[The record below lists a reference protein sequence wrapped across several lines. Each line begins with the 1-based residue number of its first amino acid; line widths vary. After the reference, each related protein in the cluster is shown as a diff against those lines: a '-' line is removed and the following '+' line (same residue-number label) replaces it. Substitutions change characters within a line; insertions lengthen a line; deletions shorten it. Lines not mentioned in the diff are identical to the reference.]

1 MATLKPMTTRKEIKP
16 PSLFDA
22 LAPVITLAIF
32 LIAAMVLYG
41 DSAIGGPIQIALILS
56 TMVAMLIGIKNG
68 YTYEGIGR
76 AAVQGV
82 TTAMG
87 AIFILFAVG
96 SLIGTWAMSGTVA
109 TLIYYGVQFLNPK
122 WFYPVTVLI
131 CAVLALSI
139 GSSWTVVGTLGVGLM
154 GIAAVFGLSPAV
166 TAGAV
171 ISGAYFGDKMSP
183 LSETTNLAP
192 AVAGTDLYTHI
203 KTMLW
208 TTIPSILIA
217 LVIYVVLGLLTHAT
231 AAPVEIIS
239 EEGVVATTFNI
250 SIWTLIP
257 LVVVVLLALR
267 KVPPFATILI
277 GALLGGLMAIILQ
290 PNLVAQFGG
299 YPDIGKP
306 AAMLKG
312 VWSALATG
320 FVLETGVPAVDDL
333 FSRGGMGSM
342 LGTVW
347 LIMSAMAFGGVM
359 EFSGLLARMIDPL
372 VDKTKSA
379 GALLITVGLTAIGV
393 NIVAGDQYMAIVLPG
408 RMFRAEVK
416 KRGIAPQVLSR
427 QIEDTATITSPLVPW
442 NSCGAY
448 MSATLGITTFAYL
461 PFTFFNLINPI
472 VSFIYDIVGFQVIK
486 LDPEKPEVE
495 LAEEVTMHGV
505 GGFEVDEMAVAADGA
520 LMKADKV
527 VKTSVKGT

>member
-1 MATLKPMTTRKEIKP
+1 MDNLKPLTKKTLKP

-22 LAPVITLAIF
+22 LLPVITLTI
-32 LIAAMVLYG
+32 LLMAAMIFYG
-41 DSAIGGPIQIALILS
+41 SDAIGGPIQIALVLS
-56 TMVAMLIGIKNG
+56 TMVAMLVGIKNG

-76 AAVQGV
+76 AAVLGV

-109 TLIYYGVQFLNPK
+109 TLIYYGVKLLNPQ
-122 WFYPVTVLI
+122 WFYPIAVII
-131 CAVLALSI
+131 CAVLALAI
-139 GSSWTVVGTLGVGLM
+139 GSAWTVVGTLGIGLM

-217 LVIYVVLGLLTHAT
+217 LVLYMIMGLMANPSVPAAEVAAEESDILT
-231 AAPVEIIS
+231 I
-239 EEGVVATTFNI
+239 FNL

-257 LVVVVLLALR
+257 LVAVVILALR

-277 GALLGGLMAIILQ
+277 GALLGGVMAVILQ
-290 PNLVAQFGG
+290 PDLVANFGG

-306 AAMLKG
+306 AAMIKG

-320 FVLETGVPAVDDL
+320 FVLNTGIPEVDDL

-342 LGTVW
+342 LDTVW

-359 EFSGLLARMIDPL
+359 EFTGLLARLIDPL
-372 VDKTKSA
+372 VEKTKSA
-379 GALLITVGLTAIGV
+379 GALLVTVGLTAIGV

-427 QIEDTATITSPLVPW
+427 QIEDTATITSALVPW

-448 MSATLGITTFAYL
+448 MSATLGVSTFAYF
-461 PFTFFNLINPI
+461 PFVFFNLINPVI
-472 VSFIYDIVGFQVIK
+472 SFIYDIVGFQIIP
-486 LDPEKPEVE
+486 LDPEKVE
-495 LAEEVTMHGV
+495 AEPVEEIAMHGV
-505 GGFEVDEMAVAADGA
+505 GGFDVDETTVAADGA
-520 LMKADKV
+520 VVKAEKV
-527 VKTSVKGT
+527 VQTSVKGT

>member
-1 MATLKPMTTRKEIKP
+1 MDDLKPLTKKELKP
-16 PSLFDA
+16 PSLLDA
-22 LAPVITLAIF
+22 LLPVLTLTI
-32 LIAAMVLYG
+32 LLMAAMILYG
-41 DSAIGGPIQIALILS
+41 ADAIGGPIQIALVLS
-56 TMVAMLIGIKNG
+56 TMIAMLVGIKNG

-76 AAVQGV
+76 AAVLGV

-109 TLIYYGVQFLNPK
+109 TLIYYGVKLLNPQ
-122 WFYPVTVLI
+122 WFYPVAVII
-131 CAVLALSI
+131 CAVLALAI
-139 GSSWTVVGTLGVGLM
+139 GSAWTVVGTLGIGLM
-154 GIAAVFGLSPAV
+154 GIATVFGLSPAV

-217 LVIYVVLGLLTHAT
+217 LILYVIMGLMAHPNVPAVEV
-231 AAPVEIIS
+231 AAEESSIIDL
-239 EEGVVATTFNI
+239 FNL

-257 LVVVVLLALR
+257 LVVVVILALR

-290 PNLVAQFGG
+290 PDMVAAFGG

-342 LGTVW
+342 LDTVW

-359 EFSGLLARMIDPL
+359 EFTGLLARLIDPL

-379 GALLITVGLTAIGV
+379 GALLVTVGLTAIGV

-427 QIEDTATITSPLVPW
+427 QIEDTATITSALVPW

-448 MSATLGITTFAYL
+448 MSATLGVSTFAYF
-461 PFTFFNLINPI
+461 PFAFFNLVNPI
-472 VSFIYDIVGFQVIK
+472 ISFIYDIVGFQIIP

-495 LAEEVTMHGV
+495 PAEEVAIHGV
-505 GGFEVDEMAVAADGA
+505 GGFDVDEMAVAADGA
-520 LMKADKV
+520 LVKADKV
-527 VKTSVKGT
+527 VQTSVKGT